1 MQHTLSLSNIP
12 FLLRIQFAYI
22 LLQLC
27 NVESDNMVPSKNVI
41 SDNECFDVAFGV
53 DMISKNI
60 ISYPGVFRRLCTV
73 ATI

>member
-1 MQHTLSLSNIP
+1 M
-12 FLLRIQFAYI
+12 
-22 LLQLC
+22 
-27 NVESDNMVPSKNVI
+27 ESDNMVPSKNVI
-41 SDNECFDVAFGV
+41 FDNECFDVAFGV